1 MKTFLSRFL
10 LLPPVLLALGVYV
23 WMTKQE
29 AIEPEPRPEAAI
41 PVRVEVVQQASFS
54 PSVSGFGRLEAVGTW
69 SAVSQVQG
77 RIVGM
82 ADGLSVGWIAASGT
96 ELFKIDRTE
105 YEIERDRSK
114 AALQSA
120 KASLSELGIT
130 EADYERTLKIERQIL
145 AIDKTDRDRNAALAA
160 KGTSAQT
167 ALESAARSYLAQAK
181 TVFDLD
187 ANLSRINPQRET
199 LNATVASAMAD
210 LQTAQR
216 NIAQTT
222 FVAPFNGRV
231 TEQDASPSQFVRIG
245 DTLVT
250 LEDIS
255 ASEVVGAFQP
265 IDLGKLIRSSR
276 LDITAT
282 RNFAVMSIDSFDV
295 IRQLGLTSKVR
306 LLSDPNDFEWNA
318 TLVRTEGAIDTDTGA
333 LGIVVRIDNPT
344 RPDTSSRTPP
354 INNGTFVEVILYG
367 PEIENA
373 ILLDRNA
380 IRRSPDGS
388 HFVYIV
394 DQSSRLSKASIE
406 IGAIFGS
413 RALVNDGLAVG
424 DQVILSTVQPAIIG
438 TLLFAQE
445 NQITADK

>member
-167 ALESAARSYLAQAK
+167 ALESATRSYLTQAK

-199 LNATVASAMAD
+199 CLLYT
-210 LQTAQR
+210 
-216 NIAQTT
+216 
-222 FVAPFNGRV
+222 
-231 TEQDASPSQFVRIG
+231 SPSPR
-245 DTLVT
+245 D
-250 LEDIS
+250 
-255 ASEVVGAFQP
+255 
-265 IDLGKLIRSSR
+265 
-276 LDITAT
+276 
-282 RNFAVMSIDSFDV
+282 
-295 IRQLGLTSKVR
+295 
-306 LLSDPNDFEWNA
+306 
-318 TLVRTEGAIDTDTGA
+318 
-333 LGIVVRIDNPT
+333 
-344 RPDTSSRTPP
+344 
-354 INNGTFVEVILYG
+354 
-367 PEIENA
+367 
-373 ILLDRNA
+373 
-380 IRRSPDGS
+380 
-388 HFVYIV
+388 
-394 DQSSRLSKASIE
+394 
-406 IGAIFGS
+406 
-413 RALVNDGLAVG
+413 
-424 DQVILSTVQPAIIG
+424 
-438 TLLFAQE
+438 
-445 NQITADK
+445 